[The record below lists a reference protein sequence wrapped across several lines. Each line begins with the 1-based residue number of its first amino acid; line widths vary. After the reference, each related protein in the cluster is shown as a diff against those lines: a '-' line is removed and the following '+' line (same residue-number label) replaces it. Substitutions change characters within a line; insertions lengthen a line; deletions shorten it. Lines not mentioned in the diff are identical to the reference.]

1 MTSKAERKRAKKR
14 ISLAGGQS
22 VPQRPQG
29 RDRSHTHQPAEDPRK
44 TAITARL
51 RISGISDQKEAESP
65 LLGEDMGRCLH
76 FLAKGDERAALA
88 DAWAAISASL
98 RNFRLM
104 VIGQTGT
111 PQGAAIAMVPE
122 PMQTDPSLRV
132 DLRTQEQKVAAA
144 KASWAAW
151 EGKVKALPFGLKWVM
166 EGVLYGFM
174 GEAVLWKDQ
183 RPTEK
188 GRLAVEALRRMAGVK

>member
-1 MTSKAERKRAKKR
+1 MTSKAERKRKKR

-51 RISGISDQKEAESP
+51 RISGVADQKEAESP
-65 LLGEDMGRCLH
+65 LLGEDMGRCVH
-76 FLAKGDERAALA
+76 FLAKGDERAALS
-88 DAWAAISASL
+88 DAWAAISASR
-98 RNFRLM
+98 RNFKARIL
-104 VIGQTGT
+104 GGTGD
-111 PQGAAIAMVPE
+111 PQCATIEMIPE
-122 PMQTDPSLRV
+122 GWETDPSLRV
-132 DLRTQEQKVAAA
+132 DLRTPEEKDAAA

-188 GRLAVEALRRMAGVK
+188 GRLAVEALRRMAG